1 MRSKRLF
8 SVVAASMVAALVG
21 CGGTTQFAV
30 GSMAVA
36 GTPPPPPAP
45 PPPPPKPEE
54 PPQPPPRVEL
64 RDNKIEFK
72 EKIQFELNKATIKQ
86 ESFSLLR
93 DIAEVIKKNPQVKK
107 LSVEGHA
114 SADGDAKYN
123 KKLSEDRA
131 KSVVDHLVKT
141 EKVEAARLT
150 SKGWGEEKPIADN
163 TTEAGKEQNRR
174 VEFLVVE
181 QDITQKKVEIDP
193 KTGKER
199 IVEEKKD
206 TLKQDTGMPTGAEHG
221 TDPKATPA
229 KPATPATP
237 AKPATPATPAAGATG
252 KPATPATPG
261 TPATPAKPATPA
273 APAKDGGK

>member
-1 MRSKRLF
+1 MLSKRLLLP
-8 SVVAASMVAALVG
+8 VVGASMLLAAVG

-36 GTPPPPPAP
+36 GTPPAP
-45 PPPPPKPEE
+45 PPPPPPPPPKEE

-72 EKIQFELNKATIKQ
+72 EKIQFEVAKSIIKP
-86 ESFSLLR
+86 ESDSLLH

-107 LSVEGHA
+107 LSIEGHA
-114 SADGDAKYN
+114 SAEGDAKAN
-123 KKLSEDRA
+123 KKLSDDRA
-131 KSVVDHLVKT
+131 KAVMNHLVKK
-141 EKVEAARLT
+141 EGVEAARLVA
-150 SKGWGEEKPIADN
+150 KGWGEEKPIADN
-163 TTEAGKEQNRR
+163 ATDEGKEKNRR

-181 QDITQKKVEIDP
+181 ADITQKKVEIDP

-206 TLKQDTGMPTGAEHG
+206 VHKVDTGTPTGAEHG
-221 TDPKATPA
+221 ADPKKPDAKKPDTAAKPASPATPAKPMGSGAPAASA

-237 AKPATPATPAAGATG
+237 AK
-252 KPATPATPG
+252 
-261 TPATPAKPATPA
+261 
-273 APAKDGGK
+273 